1 MFVSQVTV
9 TFLLHVEETVML
21 FCGIVQ
27 VCIFKVELAKR
38 SLLAIVFVG
47 LHLLKSIISLVLKS
61 LCKIMFKFKSL
72 FLRFLEFAIP
82 FLHIHESLQ
91 VCTYLQASY
100 ETKSLFSLVYFGIA
114 TNARTLFNVA

>member
-61 LCKIMFKFKSL
+61 LCKIMFKCKS
-72 FLRFLEFAIP
+72 FLKFLEFTIP

-91 VCTYLQASY
+91 VCTYLQAS
-100 ETKSLFSLVYFGIA
+100 
-114 TNARTLFNVA
+114 

>member
-27 VCIFKVELAKR
+27 VRILKVELAKR

-47 LHLLKSIISLVLKS
+47 LHLLKSII
-61 LCKIMFKFKSL
+61 L
-72 FLRFLEFAIP
+72 FPIFSVRLIEGM
-82 FLHIHESLQ
+82 
-91 VCTYLQASY
+91 
-100 ETKSLFSLVYFGIA
+100 LFY
-114 TNARTLFNVA
+114 AR

>member
-27 VCIFKVELAKR
+27 VRIFKVELVKR
-38 SLLAIVFVG
+38 SLLAFVFVG
-47 LHLLKSIISLVLKS
+47 LHLLKSIILFPIVS
-61 LCKIMFKFKSL
+61 LCKILFRYKSL

-82 FLHIHESLQ
+82 
-91 VCTYLQASY
+91 A
-100 ETKSLFSLVYFGIA
+100 
-114 TNARTLFNVA
+114 